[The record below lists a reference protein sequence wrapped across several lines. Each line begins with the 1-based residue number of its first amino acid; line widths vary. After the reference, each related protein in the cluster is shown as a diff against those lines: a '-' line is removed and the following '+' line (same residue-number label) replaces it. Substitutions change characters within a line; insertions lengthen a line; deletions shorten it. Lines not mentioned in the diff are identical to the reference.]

1 MSEKD
6 IIKLVITGGPCA
18 GKTTALS
25 KLEEELSEKGYKVF
39 AINESATELL
49 SDGIS
54 KKEMTELEFQTAV
67 MDLQLQKE
75 KIFEEAAERCP
86 SQKVIIL
93 CDRGV
98 LDGKAYLTKEE
109 FKKMLDSR
117 KYNEVNLRD
126 GYDAVFHLRTAADG
140 AEDFYNLTTNRV
152 RAESLKEAKF
162 YDEKT
167 AEAWTGHPHL
177 RIIDNSTG
185 LDEKIDRLMEEIY
198 AFIGV
203 PLPLEIERK
212 FLIKMPNIADISKLI
227 SCAKIEI
234 IQTYLCSENPDEV
247 RRIRQRGS
255 NGDFVYYY
263 TVKKSI
269 TPVKRVEVER
279 KITKEEYLSL
289 LMEADTSLRQ
299 IKKTRYCFTWNNIYY
314 ELDIYPFW
322 NDKAIIEIELT
333 SEKQIVNMPNF
344 IELIKEVT
352 DDNKYSNY
360 SLAKEIPR

>member
-1 MSEKD
+1 MEPR
-6 IIKLVITGGPCA
+6 IYNIT
-18 GKTTALS
+18 S
-25 KLEEELSEKGYKVF
+25 
-39 AINESATELL
+39 
-49 SDGIS
+49 
-54 KKEMTELEFQTAV
+54 
-67 MDLQLQKE
+67 
-75 KIFEEAAERCP
+75 
-86 SQKVIIL
+86 
-93 CDRGV
+93 
-98 LDGKAYLTKEE
+98 
-109 FKKMLDSR
+109 
-117 KYNEVNLRD
+117 
-126 GYDAVFHLRTAADG
+126 
-140 AEDFYNLTTNRV
+140 NRV

-167 AEAWTGHPHL
+167 SEAWTGHPHL

-212 FLIKMPNIADISKLI
+212 FLIKMPNIVDITKLI

-263 TVKKSI
+263 TIKKSI
-269 TPVKRVEVER
+269 TPIKRVEVER

-289 LMEADTSLRQ
+289 LMEAETSLRQ